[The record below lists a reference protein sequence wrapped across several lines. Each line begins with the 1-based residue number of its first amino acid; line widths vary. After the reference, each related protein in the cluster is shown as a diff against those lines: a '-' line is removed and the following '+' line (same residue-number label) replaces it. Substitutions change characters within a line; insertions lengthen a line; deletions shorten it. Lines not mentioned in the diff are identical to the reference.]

1 MEDYYK
7 ILGIDRKSSSEEIK
21 KAYRKLAHKYHPD
34 KSGGD
39 EKKFKEI
46 NEAYQ
51 VLSNADKR
59 KQYDQFGQVFPGSG
73 GPGAGSAYGGN
84 GASWNWDVNVNDFGG
99 NGDLGDFFNSFFE
112 GLGVKQKRR
121 MYKRGSDLELRVD
134 ITLEEAKSGK
144 TVKLEYKTLIKCKT
158 CSGLGHFPSSGFTK
172 CERCGGQGEIKE
184 SKATFFGNFVQ
195 VVSCR
200 NCHGIGQIP
209 NKLCSSCGGEGRL
222 EGAMS
227 VSLEIRPGVEDAQ
240 IIKIKDMGEAGERQ
254 AEPGDLYVRV
264 HVKPHQVFERRGNDL
279 YRKLSVN
286 IVDVLLEREIEID
299 ALGGGKKV
307 KIKIPQGFN
316 LSDELHIKGEGMNS
330 HSDLIMRLEVKTPEN
345 LSAKARRLL
354 EELEKLL
361 KEE

>member
-1 MEDYYK
+1 MGDYYK
-7 ILGIDRKSSSEEIK
+7 VLGVDKSASSEEIK
-21 KAYRKLAHKYHPD
+21 KAYRKLAHRYHPD

-59 KQYDQFGQVFPGSG
+59 KQYDQFGQVFSG
-73 GPGAGSAYGGN
+73 AGASPGAGSAYAGN
-84 GASWNWDVNVNDFGG
+84 GASWNWDVNFNDFGG

-134 ITLEEAKSGK
+134 ISLEEAKLGK

-158 CSGLGHFPSSGFTK
+158 CAGLGHFPSSGFAK

-195 VVSCR
+195 VVACR
-200 NCHGIGQIP
+200 NCHGTGQIP
-209 NKLCSSCGGEGRL
+209 NKLCSSCKGEGRL
-222 EGAMS
+222 EGTMS
-227 VSLEIRPGVEDAQ
+227 VSLEIRQGVEDSQ

-254 AEPGDLYVRV
+254 AEPGDLYVKI
-264 HVKPHQVFERRGNDL
+264 HIKPHQIFERRGNDL
-279 YRKLSVN
+279 YRKLPVN
-286 IVDVLLEREIEID
+286 IVDVLLGREIEID
-299 ALGGGKKV
+299 ALAGGKV
-307 KIKIPQGFN
+307 KIRIPQGFN
-316 LSDELHIKGEGMNS
+316 LNDELRIKGEGMNS
-330 HSDLIMRLEVKTPEN
+330 HSDLIIKFEVKTPEN
-345 LSAKARRLL
+345 LSAKAKKLL